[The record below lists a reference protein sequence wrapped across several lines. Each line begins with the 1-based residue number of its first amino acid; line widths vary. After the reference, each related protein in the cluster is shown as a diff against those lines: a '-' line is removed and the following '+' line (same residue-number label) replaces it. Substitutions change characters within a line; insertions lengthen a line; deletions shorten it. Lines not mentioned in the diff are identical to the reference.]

1 MDSFKELTNASFF
14 YLFLQVGAVDRYE
27 NLLARAG
34 LHGRVVDYL
43 KLDVE
48 LSELEFF
55 QDMFFNTPHLLAG
68 VKQIAM
74 EVHHDVEGGKQARRE
89 NLS

>member
-1 MDSFKELTNASFF
+1 M
-14 YLFLQVGAVDRYE
+14 DRYE

-34 LHGRVVDYL
+34 LQGRVVDYL

-55 QDMFFNTPHLLAG
+55 QDMFFNTPHLLAN

-74 EVHHDVEGGKQARRE
+74 EVHHDDEGGKE
-89 NLS
+89 EEEEEGE

>member
-1 MDSFKELTNASFF
+1 M
-14 YLFLQVGAVDRYE
+14 
-27 NLLARAG
+27 
-34 LHGRVVDYL
+34 VDYL

-55 QDMFFNTPHLLAG
+55 QDMFFNTPHLLAN

-74 EVHHDVEGGKQARRE
+74 EVHHDDEGGKE
-89 NLS
+89 EEEEEGE